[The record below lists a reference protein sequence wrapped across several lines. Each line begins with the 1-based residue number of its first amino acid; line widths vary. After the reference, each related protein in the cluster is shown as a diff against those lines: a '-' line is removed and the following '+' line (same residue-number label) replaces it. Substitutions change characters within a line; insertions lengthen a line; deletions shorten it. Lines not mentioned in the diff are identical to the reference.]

1 MVGTGAGDVVVSTGA
16 GDVVV
21 GTAVGDM
28 VVGTAAGDIVVV
40 WCSECKE
47 GMGSEIQPRG
57 NAVVVV
63 AA

>member
-1 MVGTGAGDVVVSTGA
+1 MLGTAA

-21 GTAVGDM
+21 GTA
-28 VVGTAAGDIVVV
+28 AGDVVV

-57 NAVVVV
+57 MAVVVV

>member
-1 MVGTGAGDVVVSTGA
+1 MVVGTAAGDVVGTGAGDVVVR
-16 GDVVV
+16 
-21 GTAVGDM
+21 
-28 VVGTAAGDIVVV
+28 TAAGGVVI
-40 WCSECKE
+40 WCSECEE

>member
-1 MVGTGAGDVVVSTGA
+1 MVVGTAA

-21 GTAVGDM
+21 GTAAGDV
-28 VVGTAAGDIVVV
+28 VVGTAAGDVVV
-40 WCSECKE
+40 
-47 GMGSEIQPRG
+47 GSEIQPRG

>member
-1 MVGTGAGDVVVSTGA
+1 MVHTGA

-21 GTAVGDM
+21 GTAVGDV
-28 VVGTAAGDIVVV
+28 VVGTGAGDVVVGIAAGDVVV

>member
-1 MVGTGAGDVVVSTGA
+1 MWGVQRLLIEEESEGDVVVGTAA

-21 GTAVGDM
+21 GTV
-28 VVGTAAGDIVVV
+28 AGDIVVV
-40 WCSECKE
+40 WCSECEE

>member
-1 MVGTGAGDVVVSTGA
+1 MVGTAV

-21 GTAVGDM
+21 GTAVGD
-28 VVGTAAGDIVVV
+28 VVV
-40 WCSECKE
+40 WCSECEE

-57 NAVVVV
+57 MAVVVV

>member
-1 MVGTGAGDVVVSTGA
+1 MVGTGA

-28 VVGTAAGDIVVV
+28 VVV

-47 GMGSEIQPRG
+47 GIGTEIQPRG
-57 NAVVVV
+57 VAVVVV